1 MTALVSGTAP
11 ATDRGVGPMLRAW
24 RERRRVS
31 QLELALRA
39 DSSARHISFVETGR
53 SRPSEEMVL
62 RLAEHLDVPVRER
75 NALLLA
81 AGYAPRY
88 PETPL
93 DDPALGALRE
103 GMERLIR
110 GYEPYPALVVDA
122 TYQVLAANRGI
133 AMLMGGVAEHLL
145 APPLNAIRLT
155 LHPEGLAP
163 RIRNLREWRGHLLE
177 QMQRQIAL
185 HRSRP
190 LRELYD
196 EVVAYP
202 VPETGPARR
211 ARRAGAVLRAADAD
225 RARGPR
231 PVVHLVHL
239 HLQHPDGRDGRRAG
253 HRDAA
258 PGRLGDGRVPSLA
271 AVLTLPQGAVLEQG
285 EAGDDG
291 GLEHR
296 PHHSGRGRREPEGE
310 RDEADGRPGQVGLDD
325 GPDGER
331 PGPGRAASRPTHPA

>member
-1 MTALVSGTAP
+1 MTLVASGPVPSRANAP
-11 ATDRGVGPMLRAW
+11 DGQGVGPLLRAW

-81 AGYAPRY
+81 AGYAPHY

-93 DDPALGALRE
+93 DDPALDALRD

-122 TYQVLAANRGI
+122 TYTVVAANRGI
-133 AMLMGGVAEHLL
+133 AMLLEGVPQSLL
-145 APPLNAIRLT
+145 APAPNAMRLT

-177 QMQRQIAL
+177 QMGRQIAL
-185 HRSRP
+185 HRSDA
-190 LRELYD
+190 LRELYE
-196 EVVAYP
+196 EVAAYP
-202 VPETGPARR
+202 VPAGVDDTEPAEP
-211 ARRAGAVLRAADAD
+211 GT
-225 RARGPR
+225 
-231 PVVHLVHL
+231 PVAYFALPMRIEH
-239 HLQHPDGRDGRRAG
+239 A
-253 HRDAA
+253 
-258 PGRLGDGRVPSLA
+258 GRVLSFVSSISTFNTPMDVTVAELAIETFLPADPATTKFLHSL
-271 AVLTLPQGAVLEQG
+271 V
-285 EAGDDG
+285 
-291 GLEHR
+291 
-296 PHHSGRGRREPEGE
+296 S
-310 RDEADGRPGQVGLDD
+310 
-325 GPDGER
+325 
-331 PGPGRAASRPTHPA
+331 